1 MSYTQL
7 TREQRYQIYA
17 LIKAAHSQ
25 SQIAVIVGCHKSTIS
40 RELRRNCSAHGY
52 YPNQA
57 QQQARHRQRNSHR
70 PRIPADT
77 WQQVERLLCQQ
88 WSPEQINGRL
98 RLEQQRT
105 VSHERIYLY
114 VYADKRRGGSLHH
127 HLRSQK
133 KQRKRYGGYIRRGQ
147 IPNRIG
153 IELRP
158 AIVASKRRFGDWE
171 GDTIIGARHQGAIL
185 SLVERKSKLTLL
197 HKLESKAAT
206 EVKDTGIALLT
217 PLQDRVHTITVDNGK
232 EFVLHEQIT
241 AALQARLYFTHPYA
255 AWERGLNENTN
266 GLIRQYFPKKY
277 DFARITNA
285 DVQRVAELLN
295 NRPRKTLG
303 YRTPNEVF
311 FKERIRCTSELNSRN
326 YFLRKARLTHT
337 S

>member
-1 MSYTQL
+1 MNYRQL

-17 LIKAAHSQ
+17 LIKGAHNR

-40 RELRRNCSAHGY
+40 RELRRNHGAHGY

-57 QQQARHRQRNSHR
+57 QQLAGRRQRHSHG
-70 PRIPADT
+70 PRIPAET
-77 WQQVERLLCQQ
+77 WHLVELLLRQQ
-88 WSPEQINGRL
+88 WSPEQITGRL
-98 RLEQQRT
+98 KLERRRT
-105 VSHERIYLY
+105 VSPERIYLY
-114 VYADKRRGGSLHH
+114 IYADKRRGGSLHR

-147 IPNRIG
+147 IPNRTG
-153 IELRP
+153 IEQRP

-171 GDTIIGARHQGAIL
+171 GDTIIGARHQGGIL
-185 SLVERKSKLTLL
+185 SLVERKSKLTRL
-197 HKLESKAAT
+197 HKLASKAAAA
-206 EVKDTGIALLT
+206 VRDSSIALLA
-217 PLQDRVHTITVDNGK
+217 PLVDRVHTITVDNGK
-232 EFVLHEQIT
+232 EFCQHEEIT
-241 AALQARLYFTHPYA
+241 AALQAPIYFTHPYA

-277 DFARITNA
+277 DFVRITNA

-311 FKERIRCTSELNSRN
+311 FKERYVALPN
-326 YFLRKARLTHT
+326 
-337 S
+337 